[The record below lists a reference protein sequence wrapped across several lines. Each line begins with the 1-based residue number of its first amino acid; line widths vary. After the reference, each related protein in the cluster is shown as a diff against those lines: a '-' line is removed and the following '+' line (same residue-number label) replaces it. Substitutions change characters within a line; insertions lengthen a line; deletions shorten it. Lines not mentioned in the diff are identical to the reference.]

1 MADGPAIQR
10 AYEKSLENG
19 MNLDKTLAIAAEFR
33 LRNTQTPLVLMGYSN
48 TFFRHKQFVDSIA
61 HVGING
67 LIVVDLDDS
76 ERTVWRQKLAAS
88 EIDLIRCWRRLRRR
102 NDKKKYLLIPPALFI
117 TSR

>member
-1 MADGPAIQR
+1 MRLPP
-10 AYEKSLENG
+10 
-19 MNLDKTLAIAAEFR
+19 NLDYGILKR
-33 LRNTQTPLVLMGYSN
+33 RCVDGYSN

-88 EIDLIRCWRRLRRR
+88 EIDLISLLAPTSSPERQ
-102 NDKKKYLLIPPALFI
+102 KKILADSAALFI